1 MDILDVAKQVAD
13 ALSGAADALYRD
25 IEIAETAAEEAGA
38 EAAIAAA
45 AEAESKTLG
54 AEAAAEASVIE
65 EVAKIAD
72 EPVKV
77 DDFQTRLNQAL
88 ELLRGV
94 KK

>member
-1 MDILDVAKQVAD
+1 MEILDVAKQVAD

-25 IEIAETAAEEAGA
+25 IEIAETAAAEEAA
-38 EAAIAAA
+38 T

-54 AEAAAEASVIE
+54 AEAAAEASIVE